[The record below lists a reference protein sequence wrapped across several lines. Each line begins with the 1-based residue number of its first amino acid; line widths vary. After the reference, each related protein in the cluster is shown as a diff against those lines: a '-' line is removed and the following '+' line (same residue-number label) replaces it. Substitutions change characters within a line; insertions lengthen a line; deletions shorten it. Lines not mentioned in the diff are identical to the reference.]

1 MCKIDAVYATVSLDE
16 KIDPLERFEQA
27 LDESLISGNFRA
39 LLIKHFSANWP
50 EALGNIESIEQV
62 LRAVSVSEN
71 DQDKLMLFASMD
83 PISSRLRRAMWHI
96 ADDISAA
103 HRYPLFIFIMDAA
116 REFSRSSP
124 FDLYESNIAG
134 AIGVSKAKLLQFAF
148 GNDYLSDNFFNAQAL
163 KGINSEERTFKLWRF
178 FCETTKSVN
187 DFALHLS
194 QGDLC
199 LTPEELL
206 EFINSSL
213 FEGPPTEQTYRLLR
227 GFEFL
232 KRWMKFD
239 AKSGIYHCSSGL
251 FFRKFSYEL
260 STLGSG
266 TSDESTSIRQW
277 RRDLEKDIELA
288 FLINFDVAT
297 ATDDAKQLWAEKME
311 QHFNSFGS
319 DWIAYSGLPHETR
332 QQRCLEENRAYFDSL
347 NSKLTL
353 LQRDAW
359 IKFTINDF
367 INDALN
373 NPQSIIDK
381 LASYGKWCFGNT
393 YKPWKSLFI
402 ATLERLNIEQQLVV
416 LSHHAPFPML
426 PKSLQQT
433 DTAPFWQEHRAWWN
447 SLLLSLKTRDGFTK
461 SLLPKWTIAA
471 WPNGS
476 SSELLPDIDNCI
488 GYLRGVVNKS
498 GASEAQ
504 SQVVQHQLKTLLGY
518 LDSKIPEKS
527 LKHRLMLMRASQIPL
542 ADEGLN
548 YRQQLKEAE
557 WYSPLREVSKVQFG
571 KVTGPCNL
579 SEMEQSLEAFYT
591 NFSKAVADFCLS
603 RLRLRKGEKALDGKY
618 EPAQCT
624 EPSYR
629 WRQGYLKALLEIGL
643 DLSGEVHKT
652 VNFVKD
658 CDPDPDVRE
667 VAKEVYKSVRR
678 QSSSPKTSVDL
689 MRGLIAA
696 EWWLLM
702 CQRQE
707 LELEIDHAAALNT
720 RRKLLRNP

>member
-62 LRAVSVSEN
+62 LSAVSGSEN
-71 DQDKLMLFASMD
+71 DLDKLMLFASMD
-83 PISSRLRRAMWHI
+83 PITSRLRRAMWHI

-134 AIGVSKAKLLQFAF
+134 ALGVSKAKLLQFAF
-148 GNDYLSDNFFNAQAL
+148 GNDYLSDNFFNALAL

-187 DFALHLS
+187 DFASHLS

-239 AKSGIYHCSSGL
+239 AQAGIFHRLNDL
-251 FFRKFSYEL
+251 FFSKLRREL
-260 STLGSG
+260 SVLQSLGCNSVSEE
-266 TSDESTSIRQW
+266 SDQIRQW
-277 RRDLEKDIELA
+277 LRDLEKDIELA
-288 FLINFDVAT
+288 FLINFDVT
-297 ATDDAKQLWAEKME
+297 TETDDTKQLWSEKME
-311 QHFNSFGS
+311 QHFITFGS
-319 DWIAYSGLPHETR
+319 DRLAHSDLPNETR
-332 QQRCLEENRAYFDSL
+332 QQRSLEEDRAYLDTL
-347 NSKLTL
+347 ILKLTPV
-353 LQRDAW
+353 QRDVW
-359 IKFTINDF
+359 LQFSIDNF
-367 INDALN
+367 ISDALN
-373 NPQSIIDK
+373 NVPSTLQKFDG
-381 LASYGKWCFGNT
+381 YGRWCFGNT
-393 YKPWKSLFI
+393 YNPWKSLFI
-402 ATLERLNIEQQLVV
+402 GTLERLSIEQQLVV
-416 LSHHAPFPML
+416 LSHHTPFPML
-426 PKSLQQT
+426 PKSLQQA
-433 DTAPFWQEHRAWWN
+433 DTAPFWQEHQAWWN
-447 SLLLSLKTRDGFTK
+447 SLLLSLRTRNDFTK

-471 WPNGS
+471 WPKCS
-476 SSELLPDIDNCI
+476 SLELLPDIDNCI

-504 SQVVQHQLKTLLGY
+504 SQVVQHQLKTLLVY

-557 WYSPLREVSKVQFG
+557 WYSPLREVSKVQFV

-591 NFSKAVADFCLS
+591 NFSKAVAYFCLS
-603 RLRLRKGEKALDGKY
+603 RLRLRGVKKHSMANMSQLNA
-618 EPAQCT
+618 PN
-624 EPSYR
+624 
-629 WRQGYLKALLEIGL
+629 LHIG
-643 DLSGEVHKT
+643 G
-652 VNFVKD
+652 VKD
-658 CDPDPDVRE
+658 
-667 VAKEVYKSVRR
+667 
-678 QSSSPKTSVDL
+678 
-689 MRGLIAA
+689 I
-696 EWWLLM
+696 
-702 CQRQE
+702 
-707 LELEIDHAAALNT
+707 
-720 RRKLLRNP
+720 